1 MTHTSSMHS
10 VEATSHRVTLGFWI
24 YLMNDCLLFASL
36 FATYAVLR
44 GATAGGPTPAELFNL
59 PLVFVQTL
67 LLLTSSFTAGL
78 ALLAAQKDK
87 TSMVMAALGVTLL
100 LGLAFLAVEVTEF
113 RHLLLEGHGPE
124 RSAFLSAFFALVGTH
139 GLHVA
144 AGSLW
149 ILVTLAHLARR
160 GLIAVTNR
168 RLLCF
173 TLFWHFLDI
182 VWIFVFTVV
191 YLFGML

>member
-1 MTHTSSMHS
+1 MTHISPVH
-10 VEATSHRVTLGFWI
+10 VAEETSHRATLGFWI

-44 GATAGGPTPAELFNL
+44 GATAGGPTPAELFSL
-59 PLVFVQTL
+59 PLVFAQTL

-78 ALLAAQKDK
+78 ALLAAQKGN
-87 TSMVMAALGVTLL
+87 TNMVMTALGATLF
-100 LGLAFLAVEVTEF
+100 LGLSFLALELSEF
-113 RHLLLEGHGPE
+113 RHLVLEGYGPD

-149 ILVTLAHLARR
+149 ILVMLAHLARK
-160 GLIAVTNR
+160 GLTAITHR

-173 TLFWHFLDI
+173 ALFWHFLDI